1 MSISYL
7 SLESSFGETAGLDGR
22 DFIFALLL
30 LLSLRRAAHEVLNPM
45 PGETRGPQSFVRRN
59 KNSKTA
65 YFLYPIRVNPQYL
78 GVHCFDVQTGALRSI
93 HEKSLIEPEFLPVS
107 RPVFTNFWQRKLSW
121 REQRFGLST
130 RN

>member
-1 MSISYL
+1 MGISYL

-30 LLSLRRAAHEVLNPM
+30 LLSRRRAAREVLNPM

-59 KNSKTA
+59 KNSKTV

-78 GVHCFDVQTGALRSI
+78 GGPL
-93 HEKSLIEPEFLPVS
+93 L
-107 RPVFTNFWQRKLSW
+107 
-121 REQRFGLST
+121 
-130 RN
+130 

>member
-65 YFLYPIRVNPQYL
+65 LFLYPIRVNPQYPGGPL
-78 GVHCFDVQTGALRSI
+78 L
-93 HEKSLIEPEFLPVS
+93 
-107 RPVFTNFWQRKLSW
+107 
-121 REQRFGLST
+121 
-130 RN
+130 

>member
-7 SLESSFGETAGLDGR
+7 SLESSFGETAGLDGL

-45 PGETRGPQSFVRRN
+45 PGEARGPQSFVRGN

-65 YFLYPIRVNPQYL
+65 HFLYPIDGSPP
-78 GVHCFDVQTGALRSI
+78 H
-93 HEKSLIEPEFLPVS
+93 PEVCGQSSQLFAA
-107 RPVFTNFWQRKLSW
+107 
-121 REQRFGLST
+121 
-130 RN
+130 

>member
-65 YFLYPIRVNPQYL
+65 YLLYPIRVKPQYL
-78 GVHCFDVQTGALRSI
+78 GIHCFDVQTGALRSI

-107 RPVFTNFWQRKLSW
+107 RPVFY
-121 REQRFGLST
+121 
-130 RN
+130 

>member
-45 PGETRGPQSFVRRN
+45 PGETRGPQSIVRSS

-65 YFLYPIRVNPQYL
+65 YFL
-78 GVHCFDVQTGALRSI
+78 
-93 HEKSLIEPEFLPVS
+93 
-107 RPVFTNFWQRKLSW
+107 
-121 REQRFGLST
+121 
-130 RN
+130 

>member
-22 DFIFALLL
+22 DFIVALLL
-30 LLSLRRAAHEVLNPM
+30 LLSLRRAAHEVLNPT

-65 YFLYPIRVNPQYL
+65 VFLYPIRVNPQYL
-78 GVHCFDVQTGALRSI
+78 ARGSTALMLKRG
-93 HEKSLIEPEFLPVS
+93 P
-107 RPVFTNFWQRKLSW
+107 
-121 REQRFGLST
+121 
-130 RN
+130 

>member
-7 SLESSFGETAGLDGR
+7 NLESSFGETAGLDGR

-45 PGETRGPQSFVRRN
+45 PRETRGPQSFVRRS

-65 YFLYPIRVNPQYL
+65 YFLYLIRVNSQ
-78 GVHCFDVQTGALRSI
+78 
-93 HEKSLIEPEFLPVS
+93 
-107 RPVFTNFWQRKLSW
+107 
-121 REQRFGLST
+121 
-130 RN
+130 